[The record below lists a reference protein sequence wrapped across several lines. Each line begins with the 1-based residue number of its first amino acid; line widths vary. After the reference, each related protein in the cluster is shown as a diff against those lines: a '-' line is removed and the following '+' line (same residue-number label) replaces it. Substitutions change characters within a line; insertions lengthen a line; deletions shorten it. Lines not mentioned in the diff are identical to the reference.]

1 MRFGSH
7 GKRPETEDAVRTGTR
22 DHDLLRGTKQ
32 KRVNSYLNNVHVA
45 VNNTCTKVRS
55 LSWIFFN
62 HGQLIRLIIT
72 FFLAV
77 HSTAMVL
84 LSFVGFIYRDFMVP
98 RLWQ

>member
-55 LSWIFFN
+55 LS
-62 HGQLIRLIIT
+62 
-72 FFLAV
+72 
-77 HSTAMVL
+77 
-84 LSFVGFIYRDFMVP
+84 
-98 RLWQ
+98 